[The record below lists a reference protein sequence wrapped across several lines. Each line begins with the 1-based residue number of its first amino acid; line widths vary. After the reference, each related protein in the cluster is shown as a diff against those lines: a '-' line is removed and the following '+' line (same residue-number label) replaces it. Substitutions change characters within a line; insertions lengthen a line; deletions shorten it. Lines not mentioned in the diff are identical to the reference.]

1 LIHEARFTLEKITSR
16 LKLIEPLVYR
26 KRFPLPAFKYKL
38 YPEGNVPLPVDE
50 NDASANWTSLSAY
63 QYWGQWN
70 SEFVLINRFALPAEA
85 GSLEG
90 LALYLPLGV
99 SGDFC
104 HPEALAYADGRH
116 FAACDRNH
124 QELPLPSL
132 WQDGQSHLL
141 TLHGWTG
148 LGGMVGSEPT
158 QLFMRPCEL
167 VQVDEAAREFTA
179 QVRVATGAVTALA
192 ENDPARA
199 QILNALEAA
208 FKLLDTREEAGE
220 TFYASLPAAQSALD
234 DGLSAAGSAKAVTIY
249 ATGHAHIDVAWLWPL
264 AQTRKK
270 AARTFE
276 NALNLMQRYPQF
288 HFSQSQPQLYEFV
301 RRDFPD
307 IFTQIQERV
316 KDGQWEVMG
325 GMWLEADCNLTGA
338 ESLARQFLL
347 GRSYFERYFGE
358 EAETPVLWLPDAFG
372 FCYSLPQLIRL
383 AGLKYFFTTKL
394 SWSQT
399 NQMPYD
405 SFWWQGLDG
414 SRVLTH
420 FATTPAVG
428 GEWQAATYNAEVEPG
443 QVMATWNRFKQ
454 KELHPNMLMAYGFG
468 DGGGGPTREMVEN
481 LTVMSDFPGMPQV
494 RSGSV
499 AEFFDRLEQ
508 EDGKRLPA
516 WNGELYLE
524 LHRGTYTSQSRNKRA
539 NRKAEFALHDAEFL
553 AAAASI
559 LNPGFVYPSEELNQD
574 WQLVCLNQFHDILP
588 GSSIGQVYKESL
600 EQYDQVQQSAARI
613 QSEALQQ
620 TSAALAGGETA
631 AAGLWAANPT
641 GFEREDLIFWQGALP
656 EGEYFAR
663 PDGTPIPAQSA
674 ETGTWLAAGNM
685 PAYSLTGLLR
695 VKGTPPAFKLR
706 GLVAAPDCLE
716 NDFVRVEFNPAGE
729 ICRLLD
735 KTNQREVLP
744 AGETANQFQAFEDR
758 PVNWDAWDLD
768 RSYEEKCWLAEPT
781 AAVRVLESGPL
792 RATLEIK
799 KRVLKSDLVQT
810 ISLAYNSPRLDFETH
825 IDWREKHTLLK
836 VAFPVDVM
844 ANEATYEIQWGN
856 IQRPTHENTS
866 WDWARFEVCAHK
878 WVDLSEGNYGVSLLN
893 DCKYG
898 HDIHG
903 HVIRLSLLRS
913 PTEPDA
919 HADEGQHTFRYA
931 LLPHGGGWDER
942 TVAAAYA
949 FNDPCLFTPLN
960 GRPKQGQFSLVSVDQ
975 PNVVIETIKQAE
987 DGNGL
992 IVRLYESQRSR
1003 GPVTLRTGFNLA
1015 SASSTDLLEHD
1026 RSNLKN
1032 SAREVYFDLLP
1043 YQILTLRLVPTANN

>member
-1 LIHEARFTLEKITSR
+1 LIHEARFTLEKINSR
-16 LKLIEPLVYR
+16 SKLIEPLVYR
-26 KRFPLPAFKYKL
+26 KRFPLPVFKYKL
-38 YPEGNVPLPVDE
+38 YPEGKVPLPVNE
-50 NDASANWTSLSAY
+50 ADAAANWASLSAF

-70 SEFVLINRFALPAEA
+70 SEFVLINRFSVPVEA
-85 GSLEG
+85 ASLEG
-90 LALYLPLGV
+90 LELYLPLGTA
-99 SGDFC
+99 GDFS

-116 FAACDRNH
+116 FASCDRNH
-124 QELPLPSL
+124 QELPLPDL
-132 WQDGQSHLL
+132 WLDGQSHLL

-148 LGGMVGSEPT
+148 LGGNVGAEPT

-167 VQVDEAAREFTA
+167 VQVDEPAREFTV
-179 QVRVATGAVTALA
+179 QVRVAVGSVKAME

-199 QILNALEAA
+199 QILNALDAA
-208 FKLLDTREEAGE
+208 FKVLDIKEGAGE
-220 TFYASLPAAQSALD
+220 AFYASLPAAQSALD
-234 DGLSAAGSAKAVTIY
+234 QGLSAAGPAKEVTIY

-276 NALNLMQRYPQF
+276 NALNLMKNYPQF

-301 RRDFPD
+301 RQDFPD
-307 IFTQIQERV
+307 IFAQVQERV

-358 EAETPVLWLPDAFG
+358 EAESLVLWLPDTFG

-414 SRVLTH
+414 TRVLAH

-428 GEWQAATYNAEVEPG
+428 GEWQAATYNAEVDPG
-443 QVMATWNRFKQ
+443 QVMATWDCFQQ

-481 LTVMSDFPGMPQV
+481 LTVLRDFPGMPQV

-508 EDGKRLPA
+508 EDGRRLPI

-539 NRKAEFALHDAEFL
+539 NRKSEFALHDAEFL
-553 AAAASI
+553 AAAASV
-559 LNPGFVYPSEELNQD
+559 LKADYAYPREELNRD
-574 WQLVCLNQFHDILP
+574 WLFVCLNQFHDILP
-588 GSSIGQVYKESL
+588 GSSVEQVYTESQ
-600 EQYDQVQQSAARI
+600 EQYAQVQQSAAQI
-613 QSEALQQ
+613 QAEALMQ
-620 TSAALAGGETA
+620 TSAALVGGNKG
-631 AAGLWAANPT
+631 AAGIWAANPT
-641 GFEREDLIFWQGALP
+641 GFERKDLIFWQGILP
-656 EGEYFAR
+656 AGEYFTN
-663 PDGTPIPAQSA
+663 PDGTPLPTQRT
-674 ETGTWLAAGNM
+674 ETGTWLAAGNV
-685 PAYSLTGLLR
+685 PAYSLTSLTR
-695 VKGTPPAFKLR
+695 VDGDSPAFKLP
-706 GLVAAPDCLE
+706 GLFAAPDCLE
-716 NDFVRVEFNPAGE
+716 NDFVRAEFNPAGE
-729 ICRLLD
+729 IIRLYD
-735 KTNQREVLP
+735 KTCAREILP
-744 AGETANQFQAFEDR
+744 PGEAADQFLAFEDR

-768 RSYEEKCWLAEPT
+768 RSYEDKCWLADPT
-781 AAVRVLESGPL
+781 AQVRVLESGPL
-792 RATLEIK
+792 RVALEIK
-799 KRVLKSDLVQT
+799 KHILQSDLIQT
-810 ISLAYNSPRLDFETH
+810 ISLAYNSPRLDFETN
-825 IDWREKHTLLK
+825 IDWHEKHTLLK
-836 VAFPVDVM
+836 AAFPVDVM

-919 HADEGQHTFRYA
+919 HADEGCHTFRYA
-931 LLPHGGGWDER
+931 LLPHSGGWDER
-942 TVAAAYA
+942 TIAAAYA
-949 FNDPCLFTPLN
+949 FNDPWLLTPLN
-960 GRPKQGQFSLVSVDQ
+960 GHPKQSQFSLVSVDR

-992 IVRLYESQRSR
+992 IVRMYESRRSR
-1003 GPVTLRTGFNLA
+1003 GPVTLRTGFDLA
-1015 SASSTDLLEHD
+1015 SASITDLLEHD
-1026 RSNLKN
+1026 QSILKTRE
-1032 SAREVYFDLLP
+1032 REVFFDILP
-1043 YQILTLRLVPTANN
+1043 FQILTLRLVPTNS